1 MENLS
6 FTTFLKLCLL
16 PSTQAKTSEV
26 QKLVN
31 GIGGYDFYK
40 RLKLAAREVAQGKTD
55 PQEIL
60 DQLNNITRK
69 AEREHNL
76 TVATQFRDWWSGLGP
91 NVSAHDN
98 RPSAIF
104 KRPGMPFGIKLAPEI
119 CYAENGINK
128 VTYLWATATPALTK
142 QGAGMGVV
150 MLNETLQKDEYA
162 NHSFSIFDLRRNRI
176 LGEECISNSTKT
188 NLAGDL
194 AQISAIWQQISG

>member
-16 PSTQAKTSEV
+16 PSTQAKTSEI

-31 GIGGYDFYK
+31 GVGGYDFYK

-60 DQLNNITRK
+60 DQLNNITRQ
-69 AEREHNL
+69 AEREHNIS
-76 TVATQFRDWWSGLGP
+76 VATQFRDWWVSLGP
-91 NVSAHDN
+91 NAAAYDD
-98 RPSAIF
+98 RPSSIF

-119 CYAENGINK
+119 CYIENGKDK

-142 QGAGMGVV
+142 QGAGMGIV
-150 MLNETLQKDEYA
+150 MLNETLKKNRYSDHE
-162 NHSFSIFDLRRNRI
+162 FSIFDLRRNRI
-176 LGEECISNSTKT
+176 LGSECVSNTTRT